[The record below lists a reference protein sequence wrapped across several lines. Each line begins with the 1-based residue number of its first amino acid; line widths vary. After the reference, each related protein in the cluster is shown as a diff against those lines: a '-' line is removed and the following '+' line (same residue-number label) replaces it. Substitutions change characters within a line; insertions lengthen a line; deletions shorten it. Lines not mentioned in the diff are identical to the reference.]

1 MKKYNLTVITFIYI
15 NILGLYGQNLAEHY
29 LSFKPGTI
37 VKTLDNK
44 CVFNYSYIATTNKPY
59 DIEMI
64 GVIKDSLDYSN
75 PRLFPNP
82 IIEKGVALVRFN
94 NSNGIIKTGDPVT
107 SSSVPGEAMKA
118 TQSGMILGIAL
129 EDAPANTGLIKIRVM
144 IQYLKQ

>member
-1 MKKYNLTVITFIYI
+1 MKKHTLVIFAII
-15 NILGLYGQNLAEHY
+15 SVNILGLYCQDLPDHY

-44 CVFNYSYIATTNKPY
+44 CVFNYSYLAATNKPY

-64 GVIKDSLDYSN
+64 GVIRDSLSYSD
-75 PRLFPNP
+75 PRFFPNP
-82 IIEKGVALVRFN
+82 IIEKGVAWVRCN
-94 NSNGIIKTGDPVT
+94 TTNGIIKTGDPVT

-118 TQSGMILGIAL
+118 TQSGMILGVAL
-129 EDAPANTGLIKIRVM
+129 EDAPANSELIKIRIM